1 MDIINPIILGIV
13 TKVYDDIIDIN
24 LNVSNN
30 LVEALKSLIILFFT
44 FTAQNDFFFSFPCT
58 IVSLLNSGFDN
69 PFWKSFLPI
78 SIIITLYNLF
88 GLVGCSIKNFILKII
103 ATLATLVGILLLAS
117 FEEKLFPEEVSIE
130 KIFFRILLIIIFL
143 GVSIMLHFKILPLHT
158 FSVQPLLKTTLI
170 MLSNMCVSVGIMTYM
185 LYFSGKS
192 LKELNG
198 L

>member
-1 MDIINPIILGIV
+1 MNVINSLILGIV
-13 TKVYDDIIDIN
+13 TKVYDDIVDIY

-30 LVEALKSLIILFFT
+30 VIETLKSLIILFFT
-44 FTAQNDFFFSFPCT
+44 FTAQNDFFFSFPCM
-58 IVSLLNSGFDN
+58 IVCMLNSGFDN
-69 PFWKSFLPI
+69 PFWKSLLPV
-78 SIIITLYNLF
+78 SVIITLYSLSTT
-88 GLVGCSIKNFILKII
+88 GCNHMLLKII
-103 ATLATLVGILLLAS
+103 GTIIALGCILIIAS